1 RQVRRLVWESAP
13 GYALHRFPNKIEKAD
28 NSCATEPDNSKN
40 PRHIS
45 IRRPWQ
51 VTSFGSTLQ
60 HIILLTCSK
69 IVCPSGVKI
78 PFTQNS
84 GHPL

>member
-40 PRHIS
+40 PRQCQNNRII
-45 IRRPWQ
+45 IRRNICAL
-51 VTSFGSTLQ
+51 G
-60 HIILLTCSK
+60 
-69 IVCPSGVKI
+69 
-78 PFTQNS
+78 N
-84 GHPL
+84 